1 MKTAVFSRYLPFS
14 STWRMKGHFILIS
27 FYILLW
33 FLLYQ
38 YMTKQTPKQLM
49 VVPYSFRREETQ
61 LYNQKRTSMPMS
73 GEETTMN
80 TPTFF
85 SRKPN
90 LFQPLDNSDE
100 VNSGKG
106 DHLDLKSGDIPSI
119 YKSGEFTSSSNPKHV
134 IDNGMVSNNGNASLS
149 EGIDVVGVVDSTPT
163 RKGLNNNGE
172 ENDIDEDNDYNEYK
186 EVRSSNLTS
195 ANTTT
200 TTTTTTAT
208 PTPTPTLPPD
218 LEQEEAIREILNY
231 NIDFNDTRSSS
242 RKWDLIICTSYG
254 NTVRFSFHLIS
265 SHF

>member
-1 MKTAVFSRYLPFS
+1 
-14 STWRMKGHFILIS
+14 
-27 FYILLW
+27 
-33 FLLYQ
+33 
-38 YMTKQTPKQLM
+38 MTKQTPKQLM

-119 YKSGEFTSSSNPKHV
+119 YKSGEFTSSSNLKHV
-134 IDNGMVSNNGNASLS
+134 IDNGMISNNGNASLS
-149 EGIDVVGVVDSTPT
+149 EGIDVGVVDSTPT

-195 ANTTT
+195 AN
-200 TTTTTTAT
+200 TTTTTAT